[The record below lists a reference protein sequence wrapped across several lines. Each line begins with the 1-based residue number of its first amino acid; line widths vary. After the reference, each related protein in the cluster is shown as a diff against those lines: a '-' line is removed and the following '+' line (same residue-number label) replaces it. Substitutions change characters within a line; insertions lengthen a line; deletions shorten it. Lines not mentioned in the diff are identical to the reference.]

1 MKRLLAILLGATA
14 GFGCGSSTSDELFN
28 EAPGGSGGTNAGEG
42 GNDTGGTNAGEGGND
57 TGGTNAGGAGGN
69 ATGGTNAGGD
79 GGGPGPGDPVIY
91 PDGIEECMP
100 RCLWD
105 LIANCRPESCS
116 MQVHNRVVVMCEESS
131 GWYYTYDPDDG
142 MGRMDASKNGAA
154 CYHVEKH
161 QNGEIYYA
169 PDGTLAAEVFRGLDE
184 VRAVCAGDPRTESHL
199 VDTESPECQKFQSP
213 ECLMGT
219 CPAPW

>member
-42 GNDTGGTNAGEGGND
+42 GNDTGGTNAG
-57 TGGTNAGGAGGN
+57 
-69 ATGGTNAGGD
+69 GD
-79 GGGPGPGDPVIY
+79 GGGPGPGDPVVY

-116 MQVHNRVVVMCEESS
+116 MQVHDRVVVMCEEAT